1 MSYFDRWSISGQ
13 PAERL
18 EQTVY
23 WIDNMNTL
31 NSFRR
36 NERVSSSL
44 KAAAILAAWAMVSH
58 WAFSAPAEGD
68 QPEAEP
74 QTQKQVFERKVEVK
88 TQSQP
93 DGKVQTRIWVNG
105 KEVQPENEEGE
116 ISLQITGEPGDCAEC
131 PEGSEEAKCA
141 PAECESAQA
150 ILEKVEAALRSAG
163 MDSEP
168 ILNMLRETL
177 KAQGDCPLKA
187 PVPGEVQKDDL
198 KAHMKELEKAGQE
211 RERVLKESREQMNRM
226 LEKMGREPFGDWPA
240 ANINP
245 RMFNMPAPED
255 DINARL
261 ERLEKRM
268 QSLERPD
275 AAASPAMKELQ
286 RAARRIQNRVESK
299 NMTAEEGLEKLLKRI
314 LGGQNSEKNSSQSEE

>member
-1 MSYFDRWSISGQ
+1 
-13 PAERL
+13 
-18 EQTVY
+18 
-23 WIDNMNTL
+23 MNTL

-36 NERVSSSL
+36 NERGSSSL
-44 KAAAILAAWAMVSH
+44 KAAAILAAWALVSP
-58 WAFSAPAEGD
+58 WAFSAPVEGD

-74 QTQKQVFERKVEVK
+74 QTQKQVFERKVEVR

-105 KEVQPENEEGE
+105 KEVQPENKEGE
-116 ISLQITGEPGDCAEC
+116 ISLQITGDPSDCAEC
-131 PEGSEEAKCA
+131 AEACGEAPCA

-198 KAHMKELEKAGQE
+198 KARTKELEAGREQIEKARREQE
-211 RERVLKESREQMNRM
+211 RMMKESREQMNRM
-226 LEKMGREPFGDWPA
+226 LEKMGREPFVDWPA

-245 RMFNMPAPED
+245 RMLKMPVLEG

-268 QSLERPD
+268 QSLERSD
-275 AAASPAMKELQ
+275 AAVSPTMKELQ

-314 LGGQNSEKNSSQSEE
+314 LGGQNTVKNSSQSEE

>member
-1 MSYFDRWSISGQ
+1 
-13 PAERL
+13 
-18 EQTVY
+18 
-23 WIDNMNTL
+23 MNTL

-36 NERVSSSL
+36 NERGSSSL
-44 KAAAILAAWAMVSH
+44 KAAAILAAWALVSP

-74 QTQKQVFERKVEVK
+74 QTQKQVFERKVEVR

-105 KEVQPENEEGE
+105 KEVQPENKEGE
-116 ISLQITGEPGDCAEC
+116 ISLQITGDPSDCAEC
-131 PEGSEEAKCA
+131 SEACEEAKCA

-150 ILEKVEAALRSAG
+150 ILEKVEAALRSSG
-163 MDSEP
+163 MDCEP
-168 ILNMLRETL
+168 ILNMLRGTL
-177 KAQGDCPLKA
+177 KVQGDCPLKA

-198 KAHMKELEKAGQE
+198 KSYMKELEKAGQE

-226 LEKMGREPFGDWPA
+226 LEKMGREPFGDWPS
-240 ANINP
+240 ANISP
-245 RMFNMPAPED
+245 RMLKMPAPEG

-275 AAASPAMKELQ
+275 AAVSPTMKELQ
-286 RAARRIQNRVESK
+286 RAASRIQNRVESK